1 MPSINE
7 ENPTINQ
14 TIEAHHAIPEIEF
27 SLPHLSLN
35 GLSPVKLL
43 ALGTIALTLGIGS
56 GVLAKTLLSTSAS
69 APALVIISLMATV
82 CSLPCFLEAY
92 NSATNTESILPKNL
106 ARAMQA
112 VRDFSRSST
121 RVHVAD
127 ETLEEILKNANDR
140 TIADNGAIPNAGAI
154 KDVFESEVS
163 PYRSAAQ
170 SFIKALPNNASAQEI
185 ITLANSYYN
194 DDSRATNEVAKV
206 RMNDEERRDF
216 TENKQLFSE
225 KLFTIEYGALGDIND
240 PKISQAIF
248 LSQVVA
254 LIKHPEKFLSREDE
268 AAEKMKAETI
278 EALEKQK
285 LHHELEKHLLRINH
299 KLDGNEGGKLAVC
312 YGYQLVRDGE
322 HKLIGSAEPN
332 HVVQVEENS
341 HQQQSPRIAGEI
353 AGATASPLM
362 KLRNP
367 REI

>member
-1 MPSINE
+1 MPSTNE
-7 ENPTINQ
+7 
-14 TIEAHHAIPEIEF
+14 EF
-27 SLPHLSLN
+27 SLPPLNN
-35 GLSPVKLL
+35 GLGTLGRYKNFFSFPVAA
-43 ALGTIALTLGIGS
+43 ALG
-56 GVLAKTLLSTSAS
+56 LAT
-69 APALVIISLMATV
+69 ISLPMGIVSAVFASTAAPSTAIPMIIASFV
-82 CSLPCFLEAY
+82 TTYFGIYELSAAY
-92 NSATNTESILPKNL
+92 NLATDTESTL
-106 ARAMQA
+106 AEKLVGVMRA
-112 VRDFSRSST
+112 VRDFSRSSA
-121 RVHVAD
+121 RVHVTD
-127 ETLEEILKNANDR
+127 GTLEEILKNTNER
-140 TIADNGAIPNAGAI
+140 TIADNGAMPNAGAI

-163 PYRSAAQ
+163 PYRLAAQ

-194 DDSRATNEVAKV
+194 DDSRTTEGAKA

-216 TENKQLFSE
+216 TENKRLFRE
-225 KLFTIEYGALGDIND
+225 NLFTIEYGALGDIND

-268 AAEKMKAETI
+268 VAEKMKAETI
-278 EALEKQK
+278 EALEMHK

-341 HQQQSPRIAGEI
+341 HQQQSPRIVGEI
-353 AGATASPLM
+353 AGGVTGAKASPLM